1 MHQEPLEAAEVLGHE
16 LGLRVAAEP
25 GRQLLLQPLE
35 TVAVSVNVWCRAAN
49 DPSVFIITEKA
60 LLGLHSDYEKLDRSI
75 VCSSSLL

>member
-35 TVAVSVNVWCRAAN
+35 TVAVSVNVCCAI
-49 DPSVFIITEKA
+49 SF
-60 LLGLHSDYEKLDRSI
+60 Y
-75 VCSSSLL
+75 

>member
-25 GRQLLLQPLE
+25 GRQLLLQPLG
-35 TVAVSVNVWCRAAN
+35 TVSVSVNFWCRAAN

-60 LLGLHSDYEKLDRSI
+60 LTRAA
-75 VCSSSLL
+75 